1 MDGKLMRIFFIFTSL
16 SRGVHGG
23 FTIPPTLLFSLILNY
38 KFKCIFLQSPLF
50 LLFHSVV
57 FFIFLCKCWEHTAS
71 PLFCLGSGGG
81 WCHVCDVHILTQC
94 YLFFCKY
101 SQEKNSC
108 CFLLFFFFSCL
119 KLLWARLLFQLSH
132 FQPFQVRRTSLFGGL
147 LEKLFVSINR
157 AYSSWFYLSLFYCF
171 RLLFILA
178 DTSIGT
184 FQRRESKV
192 I

>member
-108 CFLLFFFFSCL
+108 CFLLFFFFPVWSFSEPDCFSNCPIFSLSKFEEPLYLVVYWKSCSCL
-119 KLLWARLLFQLSH
+119 
-132 FQPFQVRRTSLFGGL
+132 
-147 LEKLFVSINR
+147 
-157 AYSSWFYLSLFYCF
+157 
-171 RLLFILA
+171 
-178 DTSIGT
+178 
-184 FQRRESKV
+184 
-192 I
+192 